1 LFNQRRRIAVAI
13 IMTLY
18 TRVVTMQQT
27 SCA

>member
-18 TRVVTMQQT
+18 TRVVTMQT